1 MLITIA
7 VCAVIGIVVF
17 AIMCPTLY
25 AIYNRHIKRENKN
38 RSKAYQIKGN
48 EDIYSSLCFVS
59 LVVAGVIAVIVGLCG
74 YSQVVTKETYHTVY
88 ANTVNADVEVAIKA
102 AKVTLKGGQVSGK
115 TRDDITDIIGRHPVI
130 KYKTD
135 KNNNT
140 VEPNGA
146 LTLTKNKAVVKKELD
161 VVIVKGPETAN
172 RVSRIEYGKAAI
184 TEKLFGRYTVGH
196 KTKTIARV
204 TMNTE
209 YPNDAK
215 ALNDLLAGK

>member
-1 MLITIA
+1 MFITIA
-7 VCAVIGIVVF
+7 VCVVISIIVF
-17 AIMCPTLY
+17 AIVCPTLY

-48 EDIYSSLCFVS
+48 EDMYGALFLASLIVAI
-59 LVVAGVIAVIVGLCG
+59 VVAVIVGFRG

-88 ANTVNADVEVAIKA
+88 TNTVNADVEVAIKA
-102 AKVTLKGGQVSGK
+102 AKVTLKGGQVSDK
-115 TRDDITDIIGRHPVI
+115 TRDNITDIIGQHPVI

-135 KNNNT
+135 KNNND
-140 VEPNGA
+140 VEPDGV
-146 LTLTKNKAVVKKELD
+146 LTLTKNKAVVEKDID

-204 TMNTE
+204 TMDVD
-209 YPNDAK
+209 YPDDAK
-215 ALNDLLAGK
+215 ALNDLLDGK